1 MLRHY
6 RRAFALC
13 GEAPATKNR
22 LGIAPRPPNFH
33 ARPKRKCRAGSNPI
47 ATTGPEHGK
56 TVPFHWFVPWLDFAV
71 ATAGRLNPRLTC

>member
-1 MLRHY
+1 MLRY
-6 RRAFALC
+6 NRRAFALC

-33 ARPKRKCRAGSNPI
+33 ARPKRKCRAGSDRM
-47 ATTGPEHGK
+47 ATTCPEHCK
-56 TVPFHWFVPWLDFAV
+56 TVRFHAFVPWLDFAV